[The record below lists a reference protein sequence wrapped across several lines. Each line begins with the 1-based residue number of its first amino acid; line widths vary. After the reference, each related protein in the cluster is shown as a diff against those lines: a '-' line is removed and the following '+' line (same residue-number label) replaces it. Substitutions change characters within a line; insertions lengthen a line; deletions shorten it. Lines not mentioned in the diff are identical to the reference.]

1 MNNETWNEMR
11 DKIFNAIQGIET
23 NSQEEE
29 IMKTAILFYIY
40 KSLENEETFNSNCNT
55 LNQVKK
61 RVLRHEST

>member
-1 MNNETWNEMR
+1 MR
-11 DKIFNAIQGIET
+11 DKIFNAIQEIET

-40 KSLENEETFNSNCNT
+40 KSLENEEIFNSNCNT
-55 LNQVKK
+55 LNKEEIKK

>member
-1 MNNETWNEMR
+1 MR
-11 DKIFNAIQGIET
+11 DKIFNAIQSIET

-55 LNQVKK
+55 LNKEVKK